1 MAGNSFEAEFL
12 QTHNA
17 YRKQHGAP
25 PLTINKNLCRTAQA
39 WAEHLLS
46 IKTLKHSNK
55 DYGENLYYAWSSA
68 TKKLTAYSCPFTV
81 QLLPTALRSNR
92 LAILHPHSVRP
103 GFNSKT
109 GHFTQVVWK
118 DTKEVGVGLA
128 TDGSTTFVVGQYL
141 PAGNITNAGYF
152 EKNVLPAGT
161 KVDLKST
168 GTTDKVGQVH
178 GASGVHSNKA
188 PSVPRSTEI
197 SPPGG
202 RGEHHVRSSLKAD
215 SNFEAEFLQT
225 HNAYRKQHGA
235 PPLTINKNL
244 CRSAQEW
251 AEHLL
256 SIRTL
261 MHSNGE
267 YGENVY
273 YAWSSANKKLTGH
286 EAVESWYSEIKDY
299 NFSRPGFTSK
309 TGHFTQVVWKDTKE
323 VGVGVATDGNTTF
336 VVGQYLPAG
345 NISNAGYFERNVL
358 PAGSKVDFKTTP
370 SADRV
375 GQAFAALS
383 IKSNQLPSSSHSSG
397 PAPYKS
403 PQSSSS
409 EGENLSQFRQSLLDT
424 QNDYRRQHGAR
435 PLSLCPILSK
445 EAQDW
450 AAHLISINAL
460 KNSSKGYGETM
471 SYKWTSTMVPPT
483 GKEVAESWYKENVKY
498 NFSAP
503 GFQSGTGNFT
513 QMIWKSTEQ
522 VGVGLASDG
531 KGKFITVAFYKPSGN
546 ITNPG
551 YFQDNVKPA
560 GR

>member
-1 MAGNSFEAEFL
+1 MAGSSFEAEFLKSHNAYRKQHGAPPLTINKTLCHSAQAWAEHLLSITTLKHSNKDYGENLYYAWSSATKKLTGHFTQVVWKDTKEVGVGLATDGNTTFVVGQYLPAGNITNADYFEKNVLPAGTKVDSKSTGTTDKVEQVHGASGINSKQAPSVLRSTEISPPGDRGEHHVGSSLKADSSFEAEFL

-25 PLTINKNLCRTAQA
+25 PLTINKNLCR
-39 WAEHLLS
+39 
-46 IKTLKHSNK
+46 
-55 DYGENLYYAWSSA
+55 SS
-68 TKKLTAYSCPFTV
+68 
-81 QLLPTALRSNR
+81 
-92 LAILHPHSVRP
+92 
-103 GFNSKT
+103 
-109 GHFTQVVWK
+109 
-118 DTKEVGVGLA
+118 
-128 TDGSTTFVVGQYL
+128 
-141 PAGNITNAGYF
+141 
-152 EKNVLPAGT
+152 
-161 KVDLKST
+161 
-168 GTTDKVGQVH
+168 
-178 GASGVHSNKA
+178 
-188 PSVPRSTEI
+188 
-197 SPPGG
+197 
-202 RGEHHVRSSLKAD
+202 
-215 SNFEAEFLQT
+215 
-225 HNAYRKQHGA
+225 
-235 PPLTINKNL
+235 
-244 CRSAQEW
+244 QEW
-251 AEHLL
+251 AEYLL
-256 SIRTL
+256 SISTL
-261 MHSNGE
+261 MHSSGE

-273 YAWSSANKKLTGH
+273 YAWSSASKRLTGR

-323 VGVGVATDGNTTF
+323 VGVGLATDGNTTF

-358 PAGSKVDFKTTP
+358 PAGSKADFKSTP

-375 GQAFAALS
+375 GQALAALS
-383 IKSNQLPSSSHSSG
+383 IKSNQSPSSSHTSG
-397 PAPYKS
+397 PAPRKS
-403 PQSSSS
+403 QCPQSSSS
-409 EGENLSQFRQSLLDT
+409 EGENLSQFRQSLLEA

-483 GKEVAESWYKENVKY
+483 GNEVAESWYKENVKY
-498 NFSAP
+498 NFAAP
-503 GFQSGTGNFT
+503 GFQNGTGNFT
-513 QMIWKSTEQ
+513 QIIWGSTEQ

-531 KGKFITVAFYKPSGN
+531 KGKFITVAFYKPPGN
-546 ITNPG
+546 INNPG

>member
-1 MAGNSFEAEFL
+1 MAAGSSFEAEFL
-12 QTHNA
+12 QAHNA
-17 YRKQHGAP
+17 YRRQHGAP
-25 PLTINKNLCRTAQA
+25 PLTVNKNLCRSAQA

-68 TKKLTAYSCPFTV
+68 TKKLTGREAVESWYSEIKDYNF
-81 QLLPTALRSNR
+81 S
-92 LAILHPHSVRP
+92 RP
-103 GFNSKT
+103 GFCSKT
-109 GHFTQVVWK
+109 GHFTQVLWK
-118 DTKEVGVGLA
+118 DTEEVGVGLA
-128 TDGSTTFVVGQYL
+128 TDGNTTFVVGQYL
-141 PAGNITNAGYF
+141 PAGNITNVGYF
-152 EKNVLPAGT
+152 EKNVLPTGS
-161 KVDLKST
+161 KVDSKPS
-168 GTTDKVGQVH
+168 GTTDKVGPTH
-178 GASGVHSNKA
+178 GVLGIPSNRA

-197 SPPGG
+197 SPSGG
-202 RGEHHVRSSLKAD
+202 RGDLHVPTSLKG
-215 SNFEAEFLQT
+215 
-225 HNAYRKQHGA
+225 R
-235 PPLTINKNL
+235 
-244 CRSAQEW
+244 
-251 AEHLL
+251 
-256 SIRTL
+256 
-261 MHSNGE
+261 
-267 YGENVY
+267 
-273 YAWSSANKKLTGH
+273 

-323 VGVGVATDGNTTF
+323 LGVGLATDGNTTF

-358 PAGSKVDFKTTP
+358 PEGSKLDFKSTP

-375 GQAFAALS
+375 GQALAALS

-397 PAPYKS
+397 PAPCKSQS

-409 EGENLSQFRQSLLDT
+409 EGEILSQFRQTLLEA
-424 QNDYRRQHGAR
+424 QNEYRRQHGAR

-460 KNSSKGYGETM
+460 KNSGKGHGETM
-471 SYKWTSTMVPPT
+471 SYKWTSNMVHPT

-498 NFSAP
+498 NFATP

-513 QMIWKSTEQ
+513 QMIWRSTDQ

-531 KGKFITVAFYKPSGN
+531 KGKFITVAFYKPAGN

>member
-1 MAGNSFEAEFL
+1 NAIISVIYKKGKDPSFEAEFL
-12 QTHNA
+12 QSHNA

-25 PLTINKNLCRTAQA
+25 ALTINKNLCRSAQA

-46 IKTLKHSNK
+46 ITTLKHSNK

-68 TKKLTAYSCPFTV
+68 TKKLTGHEAVESWYSEIKDYNFG
-81 QLLPTALRSNR
+81 
-92 LAILHPHSVRP
+92 RP
-103 GFNSKT
+103 GFSSKT

-128 TDGSTTFVVGQYL
+128 TDGNTTFVVGQYL

-161 KVDLKST
+161 KVDSKST
-168 GTTDKVGQVH
+168 
-178 GASGVHSNKA
+178 A

-197 SPPGG
+197 SPPGD
-202 RGEHHVRSSLKAD
+202 RGERH
-215 SNFEAEFLQT
+215 AEFLET

-244 CRSAQEW
+244 CRSSQEW
-251 AEHLL
+251 AEYLL

-261 MHSNGE
+261 MHSSGE

-273 YAWSSANKKLTGH
+273 YAWSSASKTLTGQRR

-299 NFSRPGFTSK
+299 NFGRPGFTSK

-323 VGVGVATDGNTTF
+323 VGVGLATDGNTTF

-358 PAGSKVDFKTTP
+358 PAGSKADFKSTP
-370 SADRV
+370 SGESGMTMSDRV
-375 GQAFAALS
+375 GQALAALS
-383 IKSNQLPSSSHSSG
+383 
-397 PAPYKS
+397 
-403 PQSSSS
+403 
-409 EGENLSQFRQSLLDT
+409 ENLSQFRQSLLEA

-435 PLSLCPILSK
+435 ALSLCPILNK

-483 GKEVAESWYKENVKY
+483 GNEVAESWYKENVKY
-498 NFSAP
+498 NFAAP
-503 GFQSGTGNFT
+503 GFQNGTGNFT
-513 QMIWKSTEQ
+513 QMIWGSTEQ

>member
-1 MAGNSFEAEFL
+1 MPRGSEMIAYIYVCHIASCMAGNSFEAEFL

-68 TKKLTAYSCPFTV
+68 TKKLTGHEAVESWYSEIKDYSF
-81 QLLPTALRSNR
+81 S
-92 LAILHPHSVRP
+92 RP

-168 GTTDKVGQVH
+168 GTT
-178 GASGVHSNKA
+178 
-188 PSVPRSTEI
+188 
-197 SPPGG
+197 
-202 RGEHHVRSSLKAD
+202 D

>member
-1 MAGNSFEAEFL
+1 MADSSFEAEFL
-12 QTHNA
+12 QAHNA
-17 YRKQHGAP
+17 YRRHHGAQ
-25 PLTINKNLCRTAQA
+25 PLTVNKNLCRSAQA

-46 IKTLKHSNK
+46 INTLKHSNK

-68 TKKLTAYSCPFTV
+68 TKKLTGREAVDSWYSEIKDYNF
-81 QLLPTALRSNR
+81 S
-92 LAILHPHSVRP
+92 RP
-103 GFNSKT
+103 GFSSKT

-128 TDGSTTFVVGQYL
+128 SNGNTTFVVGQYL
-141 PAGNITNAGYF
+141 PAGNITNVGYF
-152 EKNVLPAGT
+152 EKNVLPTGS
-161 KVDLKST
+161 KVDSKPT
-168 GTTDKVGQVH
+168 GTTVTVGPMD
-178 GASGVHSNKA
+178 GDSGTSSNRA

-197 SPPGG
+197 SPSGG
-202 RGEHHVRSSLKAD
+202 RRDIHVSTGLNDSS
-215 SNFEAEFLQT
+215 FEAEFLQA
-225 HNAYRKQHGA
+225 HNAYRKNHGA

-244 CRSAQEW
+244 CRSSQDW
-251 AEHLL
+251 AKHLL

-261 MHSNGE
+261 KHSNGDH
-267 YGENVY
+267 GENIY
-273 YAWSSANKKLTGH
+273 YAWSSANKKLTGR

-323 VGVGVATDGNTTF
+323 LGVGLATDGNTTF

-358 PAGSKVDFKTTP
+358 PAGSKVEFKSTP
-370 SADRV
+370 SADKV
-375 GQAFAALS
+375 GQAFGALS
-383 IKSNQLPSSSHSSG
+383 IKSNQLPSSSHSPG
-397 PAPYKS
+397 PAPFKSPS
-403 PQSSSS
+403 PQSSGS
-409 EGENLSQFRQSLLDT
+409 EGESLSQFRQSLLEA

-450 AAHLISINAL
+450 AAHLISINTL
-460 KNSSKGYGETM
+460 KNSGKGHGETM

-498 NFSAP
+498 NFATP

-513 QMIWKSTEQ
+513 QMIWRSTDQ

-560 GR
+560 GK

>member
-1 MAGNSFEAEFL
+1 MAGSSSFEAEFL
-12 QTHNA
+12 QSHNA

-25 PLTINKNLCRTAQA
+25 ALTINKNLCRSAQA

-46 IKTLKHSNK
+46 ITTLKHSNK

-68 TKKLTAYSCPFTV
+68 TKKLTGHEAVESWYSEIKDYNFG
-81 QLLPTALRSNR
+81 
-92 LAILHPHSVRP
+92 RP
-103 GFNSKT
+103 GFSSKT

-128 TDGSTTFVVGQYL
+128 TDGNTTFVVGQYL

-161 KVDLKST
+161 KVDSKST
-168 GTTDKVGQVH
+168 GTTDKVEQVH
-178 GASGVHSNKA
+178 GASGINSKQA

-197 SPPGG
+197 SPPGD
-202 RGEHHVRSSLKAD
+202 RGERHVGSSLKD
-215 SNFEAEFLQT
+215 SSFEAEFLET

-244 CRSAQEW
+244 CRSSQEW
-251 AEHLL
+251 AEYLL

-261 MHSNGE
+261 MHSSGE

-273 YAWSSANKKLTGH
+273 YAWSSASKTLTGR

-299 NFSRPGFTSK
+299 NFGRPGFTSK

-323 VGVGVATDGNTTF
+323 VGVGLATDGNTTF

-358 PAGSKVDFKTTP
+358 PAGSKADFKSTP
-370 SADRV
+370 SGESADRV
-375 GQAFAALS
+375 GQALAALS
-383 IKSNQLPSSSHSSG
+383 IKSNQSPSSSHTSG
-397 PAPYKS
+397 PAPRKS
-403 PQSSSS
+403 QCPQSSSS
-409 EGENLSQFRQSLLDT
+409 EGENLSQFRQSLLEA

-435 PLSLCPILSK
+435 ALSLCPILNK

-483 GKEVAESWYKENVKY
+483 GNEVAESWYKENVKY
-498 NFSAP
+498 NFAAP
-503 GFQSGTGNFT
+503 GFQNGTGNFT
-513 QMIWKSTEQ
+513 QMIWGSTEQ

>member
-1 MAGNSFEAEFL
+1 WEWFRYSDSSFEAEFL
-12 QTHNA
+12 QAHNA
-17 YRKQHGAP
+17 YRRQHGAP
-25 PLTINKNLCRTAQA
+25 PFTINKNLCSSAQA

-68 TKKLTAYSCPFTV
+68 TKKLTGREAVESWYSEIKDYNF
-81 QLLPTALRSNR
+81 S
-92 LAILHPHSVRP
+92 RP
-103 GFNSKT
+103 GFCSKT

-118 DTKEVGVGLA
+118 DTKELGVGLA
-128 TDGSTTFVVGQYL
+128 TDGNTTFVVGQYL
-141 PAGNITNAGYF
+141 PAGNITNGGYF
-152 EKNVLPAGT
+152 EKNVLPKGS
-161 KVDLKST
+161 KVDSKPS
-168 GTTDKVGQVH
+168 GTT
-178 GASGVHSNKA
+178 

-197 SPPGG
+197 SPSGG
-202 RGEHHVRSSLKAD
+202 RGDLHSS
-215 SNFEAEFLQT
+215 FEAEFLRA
-225 HNAYRKQHGA
+225 HNAYRKHHGA

-244 CRSAQEW
+244 CRSSQEW
-251 AEHLL
+251 AKHLL
-256 SIRTL
+256 SIKTL
-261 MHSNGE
+261 KHSNGDH
-267 YGENVY
+267 GENVY
-273 YAWSSANKKLTGH
+273 YAWSSAKNQLTGR

-323 VGVGVATDGNTTF
+323 LGVGLATDGNTTF

-358 PAGSKVDFKTTP
+358 AAGSKLDFKSTP
-370 SADRV
+370 SV
-375 GQAFAALS
+375 GQALAALS
-383 IKSNQLPSSSHSSG
+383 EI
-397 PAPYKS
+397 
-403 PQSSSS
+403 
-409 EGENLSQFRQSLLDT
+409 LSQFRQSLLEA

-435 PLSLCPILSK
+435 PLSLCPILNK

-460 KNSSKGYGETM
+460 KNSGKGHGETM
-471 SYKWTSTMVPPT
+471 SYKWTSNMVHPT

-498 NFSAP
+498 NFATP

-513 QMIWKSTEQ
+513 QMIWRSTDQ

-531 KGKFITVAFYKPSGN
+531 KGKFITVAFYKPAGN

>member
-1 MAGNSFEAEFL
+1 MAADSSFEAEFL
-12 QTHNA
+12 QAHNA
-17 YRKQHGAP
+17 YRRHHGAQ
-25 PLTINKNLCRTAQA
+25 PLTVNKNLCRSAQA

-46 IKTLKHSNK
+46 INTLKHSNK

-68 TKKLTAYSCPFTV
+68 TKKLTGREAVDSWYSEIKDYNF
-81 QLLPTALRSNR
+81 S
-92 LAILHPHSVRP
+92 RP
-103 GFNSKT
+103 GFSSKT

-128 TDGSTTFVVGQYL
+128 SNGNTTFVVGQYL
-141 PAGNITNAGYF
+141 PAGNITNVGYF
-152 EKNVLPAGT
+152 EKNVLPTGS
-161 KVDLKST
+161 KVDSKPT
-168 GTTDKVGQVH
+168 GTTVTVGPMD
-178 GASGVHSNKA
+178 GDSGTSSNRA

-197 SPPGG
+197 SPSGG
-202 RGEHHVRSSLKAD
+202 RRDIHVSTGLNDSS
-215 SNFEAEFLQT
+215 FEAEFLQA
-225 HNAYRKQHGA
+225 HNAYRKNHGA

-244 CRSAQEW
+244 CRSSQDW
-251 AEHLL
+251 AKHLL

-261 MHSNGE
+261 KHSNGDH
-267 YGENVY
+267 GENIY
-273 YAWSSANKKLTGH
+273 YAWSSANKKLTGR

-323 VGVGVATDGNTTF
+323 LGVGLATDGNTTF

-358 PAGSKVDFKTTP
+358 PAGSKVEFKSTP
-370 SADRV
+370 SADKV
-375 GQAFAALS
+375 GQAFGALS
-383 IKSNQLPSSSHSSG
+383 IKSNQLPSSSHSPG
-397 PAPYKS
+397 PAPFKSPS
-403 PQSSSS
+403 PQSSGS
-409 EGENLSQFRQSLLDT
+409 EGESLSQFRQSLLEA

-450 AAHLISINAL
+450 AAHLISINTL
-460 KNSSKGYGETM
+460 KNSGKGHGETM

-498 NFSAP
+498 NFATP

-513 QMIWKSTEQ
+513 QMIWRSTDQ

-560 GR
+560 GK